1 MEFSADGDWTQ
12 PHIKREK
19 EWEMTGL
26 PLIFCS
32 LVLGTYKINNYSSH
46 QRDTNFGGA
55 NSRSAKMSPRYSAC
69 RISNEPGSVLQ
80 DQQWT
85 CLSLLLLTDTDLQN
99 HLAQNS
105 LVLTL
110 AEGCKGLPEEAFRA
124 GNILL
129 ICLCSRQGIAAQPH
143 LVAL

>member
-1 MEFSADGDWTQ
+1 
-12 PHIKREK
+12 
-19 EWEMTGL
+19 MTGL

-32 LVLGTYKINNYSSH
+32 LVLGTYKINNYTSH

-55 NSRSAKMSPRYSAC
+55 NSHSAKTSPQYSAC
-69 RISNEPGSVLQ
+69 RISNKPA
-80 DQQWT
+80 
-85 CLSLLLLTDTDLQN
+85 SLLLLLTNTDLQN

-110 AEGCKGLPEEAFRA
+110 SEGCKGLPEEAFRA

-129 ICLCSRQGIAAQPH
+129 ICLGSRQGIAAQSH